1 MAITKINTPEL
12 LDINTTGAK
21 QLPSGTTAQ
30 RPTTGVTA
38 GDFRYNTDDNRVEY
52 YDGTS
57 PYDAA
62 KWFQIDDEAL
72 PVACTT
78 DTINYPSGT
87 TNTVYYKMSDATD
100 STLNGYNGTATD
112 VDFNVQGK
120 FGNAAEFNLSN
131 SKINLPQT
139 YGAEGE
145 NFSYSFWFKTTTSGD
160 SIYDSQ
166 NIISKR
172 NGANTFHLNITNANT
187 LLISDWSGTMN
198 KQSSTT
204 VTDGVWRN
212 VVFTYSN
219 GSGLVYINGSV
230 ETSMSFTVNLPTQSI
245 SLGNNI
251 GNWDGNSRNFGGS
264 IDQVRIFS
272 TTLTAANVTSLY
284 NEVQCVPAIIPSDY
298 FNPLLYTGNGSTQ
311 SIDDLTFQPDL
322 VWIKNRNDSNGH
334 ALFDSVRGA
343 GKLLVSNTTANETG
357 NSGDLLGSFRPLGFQ
372 VNRNYLTNT
381 AYDTTNGTSSLNY
394 VAWNWKAGGAPTA
407 TNSAG
412 AGNVPTAGSVKID
425 GADSTTALAGTIA
438 ATSISAN
445 TESGF
450 SIVQGTTSGGLNTV
464 NSFGHELGVK
474 PELIIVKDATNSGNL
489 ASNWYVYESGLGAGK
504 FLYFNDSSS
513 APSSTYVWGNT
524 EPTSSVFSI
533 TDGQTVNVGATFIA
547 YCFTS
552 IPGFSD
558 VGSYIGTGTSGNS
571 IVTGFRPAFL
581 MIKNTTGGSSWVIFD
596 NKRNPSN
603 PKEDALFPNL
613 SSAEYTFSNTGIN
626 FLSNG
631 FSLISNPGETN
642 LIGNTYIY
650 LAIAEQVYNANGV
663 TANQTNP
670 FNDGSQVAQYEFED
684 NADDSQPNGY
694 IGKGGT
700 FKTSQGNIILPVG
713 VYNNAAAGASISF
726 WMKSGGTSYETPI
739 YTRTGSA
746 AAAGWAIRT
755 STGGNGINWS
765 WQNASGNV
773 VFASGEESVTLTDG
787 WHHVVAIWDG
797 TTSTNGVKLY
807 IDGSLFDELT
817 ANATLASQTFTLGP
831 TLGADRQ
838 SSGRSILGL
847 DQVRIYNTA
856 LNPNDAWL
864 LYSETSATSSTLD
877 YPASTGAIALY
888 ELEGDATS
896 TSSSTYD
903 GAATAVAWV
912 PLYDGTDGGTV
923 TYAAPSVSAS
933 FLKAGDFNGSSSGIN
948 LPSSL
953 NTNVIDATGA
963 FSISMWINANDI
975 STEQYL
981 FAANVSNNVDIGI
994 NSNNQ
999 GAGKVVW
1006 TIYNG
1011 SYSYLISTTTITT
1024 NTWYYIVATYN
1035 NSLRELFING
1045 VSQGTAT
1052 KTLVENSA
1060 EPTLGYRGS
1069 QYFNGEMD
1077 QVRIFN
1083 KALDAGEILQLY
1095 NEPNN

>member
-38 GDFRYNTDDNRVEY
+38 GDFRYNTTLNYVEY

-62 KWFQIDDEAL
+62 KWFQIDYEA
-72 PVACTT
+72 VAPTCTT

-272 TTLTAANVTSLY
+272 TTLTAANATSLY

-311 SIDDLTFQPDL
+311 SIDDLTFAPDF
-322 VWIKNRNDSNGH
+322 VWIKTRSDIGGSNHFLFDTIRGATNRLFSNLNFSEAADIDSLTSFDSNG
-334 ALFDSVRGA
+334 FTVDDDISCNGS
-343 GKLLVSNTTANETG
+343 GESLVS
-357 NSGDLLGSFRPLGFQ
+357 
-372 VNRNYLTNT
+372 
-381 AYDTTNGTSSLNY
+381 
-394 VAWNWKAGGAPTA
+394 WNWKAGGAPTA
-407 TNSAG
+407 TNTAG

-438 ATSISAN
+438 ATNISAN
-445 TESGF
+445 TDSGF
-450 SIVQGTTSGGLNTV
+450 SIVNFTSSGTVSDTIGHGLDSTPQMIIYKRTNTTSNWTVYTNVIDGSWDYLRLNLT
-464 NSFGHELGVK
+464 
-474 PELIIVKDATNSGNL
+474 DAKTDDTLTWATDTTIKNIST
-489 ASNWYVYESGLGAGK
+489 AG
-504 FLYFNDSSS
+504 S
-513 APSSTYVWGNT
+513 W
-524 EPTSSVFSI
+524 
-533 TDGQTVNVGATFIA
+533 IA
-547 YCFTS
+547 YCFYS
-552 IPGFSD
+552 VPGMSD
-558 VGSYIGTGTSGNS
+558 IGSYIGNLSTAGPS
-571 IVTGFRPAFL
+571 IVTGFRPAFV
-581 MIKNTTGGSSWVIFD
+581 MIKKSSDTGSWMMQD

-603 PKEDALFPNL
+603 PVNSVLQANL
-613 SSAEYTFSNTGIN
+613 SDAELTTASVNIDFN
-626 FLSNG
+626 SNG
-631 FSLISNPGETN
+631 FQIKNTN
-642 LIGNTYIY
+642 GDYNTNGGSYIY

-700 FKTSQGNIILPVG
+700 FNGSSSEITLPSSIALATGHNDFSVSAWVYLDNMPASNTTVITTQSEWYFYLNIRSDGSIRTYNGTGSSGITDSAAGVIVTGQWYHIAATSSSTLGKKTYLNGVNVATNLNTSNSPATSGESAVGYYNANGATSQYFL
-713 VYNNAAAGASISF
+713 
-726 WMKSGGTSYETPI
+726 
-739 YTRTGSA
+739 
-746 AAAGWAIRT
+746 
-755 STGGNGINWS
+755 
-765 WQNASGNV
+765 
-773 VFASGEESVTLTDG
+773 DG
-787 WHHVVAIWDG
+787 KI
-797 TTSTNGVKLY
+797 
-807 IDGSLFDELT
+807 
-817 ANATLASQTFTLGP
+817 
-831 TLGADRQ
+831 
-838 SSGRSILGL
+838 

-856 LNPNDAWL
+856 LNPNDVSL
-864 LYSETSATSSTLD
+864 LYSETSVTSSTLD

-888 ELEGDATS
+888 ELEGNADDTGG
-896 TSSSTYD
+896 TYD
-903 GAATAVAWV
+903 GTATDVAWV
-912 PLYDGTDGGTV
+912 PLYDGNDGGTV
-923 TYAAPSVSAS
+923 TYAAPSVSAP
-933 FLKAGDFNGSSSGIN
+933 FLKAGVFNGSSSYMDIRP
-948 LPSSL
+948 LEDAL
-953 NTNVIDATGA
+953 NGGYYS
-963 FSISMWINANDI
+963 FSMWVNPADLTSNQRIIYTQTAKSNFAVSLSNSVLAFYQYDASVSYKEVTYTGLQANTWTHIVGLWDGSNIKLYINGSPEG
-975 STEQYL
+975 STAITSIRSFE
-981 FAANVSNNVDIGI
+981 SNQFVIGRYI
-994 NSNNQ
+994 
-999 GAGKVVW
+999 
-1006 TIYNG
+1006 TTLYYNG
-1011 SYSYLISTTTITT
+1011 LI
-1024 NTWYYIVATYN
+1024 
-1035 NSLRELFING
+1035 
-1045 VSQGTAT
+1045 
-1052 KTLVENSA
+1052 
-1060 EPTLGYRGS
+1060 
-1069 QYFNGEMD
+1069 D

-1083 KALDAGEILQLY
+1083 KALDSGEILQLY